1 MISVTAAGILRPLLP
16 LVSALAVVSAAQAGI
31 DPDLTEGDAA
41 GRVRLT
47 DGSVIVGTV
56 SEIRDG
62 TVVVENTFNDDALKI
77 PVALVASFER
87 AQSTDLMI
95 NEDQIIT
102 LASVQVVDGNIQLPE
117 GELALSDVYIMN
129 PEDWEE
135 GRGFNW
141 SGDTSA
147 ALAVARGNTDTN
159 EIDVAVNTVIETIRD
174 RYTFNGRID
183 KDDTGNNDG
192 ERVDTEDKWKVL
204 GKYDYFLANDRNYLG
219 VNLGLESDALAD
231 IDLRAYAGP
240 YFGRKLLA
248 RDRISLDGELGL
260 VYVST
265 DYSDIQFEDDDCA
278 TLAATELQLERARC
292 GPGYDKKEY
301 GAVNW
306 NLTGESN
313 ILGGDS
319 RLYLRHVGIVG
330 FDLGDEI
337 LIKTTAGLAF
347 PLVFG
352 FQAAAEISFDYDA
365 SLEQEIDQKYSF
377 RVGYAW

>member
-16 LVSALAVVSAAQAGI
+16 LLSALAVVSAAQAGI

-95 NEDQIIT
+95 NEGETIT

-159 EIDVAVNTVIETIRD
+159 EIDVSVNTVIERSGTGIPSTVVSTRTIQATTMVNASIPR
-174 RYTFNGRID
+174 TNGRSWASM
-183 KDDTGNNDG
+183 T
-192 ERVDTEDKWKVL
+192 TS
-204 GKYDYFLANDRNYLG
+204 ANDRNHRG
-219 VNLGLESDALAD
+219 
-231 IDLRAYAGP
+231 
-240 YFGRKLLA
+240 
-248 RDRISLDGELGL
+248 
-260 VYVST
+260 
-265 DYSDIQFEDDDCA
+265 
-278 TLAATELQLERARC
+278 
-292 GPGYDKKEY
+292 
-301 GAVNW
+301 
-306 NLTGESN
+306 
-313 ILGGDS
+313 
-319 RLYLRHVGIVG
+319 
-330 FDLGDEI
+330 
-337 LIKTTAGLAF
+337 
-347 PLVFG
+347 
-352 FQAAAEISFDYDA
+352 
-365 SLEQEIDQKYSF
+365 
-377 RVGYAW
+377 

>member
-1 MISVTAAGILRPLLP
+1 MFSVTAAGILRPLLP
-16 LVSALAVVSAAQAGI
+16 LVSALAVVSTAQAGI

-77 PVALVASFER
+77 PVDLVASFER
-87 AQSTDLMI
+87 AQTTDLMI
-95 NEDQIIT
+95 NEDQTIT
-102 LASVQVVDGNIQLPE
+102 LDSVRVVDGNIQLPE
-117 GELALSDVYIMN
+117 GELALSEVYIMN

-159 EIDVAVNTVIETIRD
+159 EIDVAVNTVVETIRD

-183 KDDTGNNDG
+183 KDDTGNAETG
-192 ERVDTEDKWKVL
+192 ERTDTEDKWKVL

-240 YFGRKLLA
+240 YFGRKLLVQE
-248 RDRISLDGELGL
+248 RITLDGELGL

-265 DYSDIQFEDDDCA
+265 DYSDIQFDDGEC
-278 TLAATELQLERARC
+278 LALAVTEVQRARC
-292 GPGYDKKEY
+292 GYDKKEY

-330 FDLGDEI
+330 FDLGDEV

>member
-1 MISVTAAGILRPLLP
+1 MFSVTAAGILRPLLP
-16 LVSALAVVSAAQAGI
+16 LVSALAVVSVAQAGI

-87 AQSTDLMI
+87 AKPTDLMI

-102 LASVQVVDGNIQLPE
+102 LASVQVVNGNIQLPE
-117 GELALSDVYIMN
+117 GEMALSDVYIMN

-135 GRGFNW
+135 GKGFRW

-159 EIDVAVNTVIETIRD
+159 ELDVAVNTVIETTRD

-183 KDDTGNNDG
+183 MDDTGNNDG

-204 GKYDYFLANDRNYLG
+204 GKYDYFLTNDRNYLG

-248 RDRISLDGELGL
+248 RDRITLDGELGL

-265 DYSDIQFEDDDCA
+265 DYSDVQFEDDDCA
-278 TLAATELQLERARC
+278 TLPATELLLQRARC
-292 GPGYDKKEY
+292 GPGYDKQEY

>member
-1 MISVTAAGILRPLLP
+1 MFSVTAAGILRPLLP
-16 LVSALAVVSAAQAGI
+16 LVSALAFVSTAQAGI

-47 DGSVIVGTV
+47 NGSVIVGTV

-77 PVALVASFER
+77 PVDLVASFER
-87 AQSTDLMI
+87 AQTTDLMI
-95 NEDQIIT
+95 NQDQTIT
-102 LASVQVVDGNIQLPE
+102 LDSVRVVDGNIQLPE
-117 GELALSDVYIMN
+117 GELALSEVYIMN

-159 EIDVAVNTVIETIRD
+159 EIDVAVNTVVETIRD

-183 KDDTGNNDG
+183 KDDTGNSDG

-240 YFGRKLLA
+240 YFGRKLLVQE
-248 RDRISLDGELGL
+248 RVTLDGELGL

-265 DYSDIQFEDDDCA
+265 DYSDIQFDDGEC
-278 TLAATELQLERARC
+278 LALAVTEVQRAQC
-292 GPGYDKKEY
+292 GYDKKEY

-330 FDLGDEI
+330 FDLGDEV

>member
-1 MISVTAAGILRPLLP
+1 MFSVTLVGVLRLLLP
-16 LVSALAVVSAAQAGI
+16 VFSALALVSTVQAAI
-31 DPDLTEGDAA
+31 DADLTSDDGV

-47 DGSVIVGTV
+47 DGSVIVGSV

-77 PVALVASFER
+77 PVTLVASFER

-102 LASVQVVDGNIQLPE
+102 LSSIQVVDGNIQLPD
-117 GELALSDVYIMN
+117 GVLPLTDVYIMN

-135 GRGFNW
+135 GEGFNW
-141 SGDTSA
+141 TGDTSA

-159 EIDVAVNTVIETIRD
+159 ELDVAINTVVETVRD

-183 KDDTGNNDG
+183 MDDTGNSETD
-192 ERVDTEDKWKVL
+192 ERTDTEDKWKVL
-204 GKYDYFLANDRNYLG
+204 GKYDYFLRNDRNYVG

-231 IDLRAYAGP
+231 IDLRTYAGP
-240 YFGRKLLA
+240 YFGRVLLDE
-248 RDRISLDGELGL
+248 DRISLDGELGL

-265 DYSDIQFEDDDCA
+265 EYSEFQLDECPPAASTEFERQQC
-278 TLAATELQLERARC
+278 
-292 GPGYDKKEY
+292 GYDKQDY

-330 FDLGDEI
+330 FDLGDEV
-337 LIKTTAGLAF
+337 LLKTTAGLAF
-347 PLVFG
+347 PLLFG

>member
-1 MISVTAAGILRPLLP
+1 MFSVTLAALSRLLVP
-16 LVSALAVVSAAQAGI
+16 VFSFVVLISSAHAAI
-31 DPDLTEGDAA
+31 DSDLTSGDDA

-62 TVVVENTFNDDALKI
+62 TVVIETAFNDDALKI
-77 PVALVASFER
+77 PVTLVASFER
-87 AQSTDLMI
+87 AQATDLML
-95 NEDQIIT
+95 NEDEKIT
-102 LASVQVVDGNIQLPE
+102 LASVRVVDGNIEMPDGSLP
-117 GELALSDVYIMN
+117 LSDVYIMN

-135 GRGFNW
+135 GDGFNW
-141 SGDTSA
+141 TGDTSA
-147 ALAVARGNTDTN
+147 AVAVARGNTDTN
-159 EIDVAVNTVIETIRD
+159 EIDIALNTVVETIRD

-183 KDDTGNNDG
+183 MDDTGNSATG
-192 ERVDTEDKWKVL
+192 ERTDTEDKWKVL
-204 GKYDYFLANDRNYLG
+204 GKYDYFLRNDRNYVG
-219 VNLGLESDALAD
+219 FNLGLEADALAD
-231 IDLRAYAGP
+231 IDLRTYAGP
-240 YFGRKLLA
+240 YFGRVLLDE
-248 RDRISLDGELGL
+248 DRITLDGELGL

-265 DYSDIQFEDDDCA
+265 DYSVTQFDDGPCL
-278 TLAATELQLERARC
+278 LAATSPLEVQQC
-292 GPGYDKKEY
+292 GYDKQEY

-330 FDLGDEI
+330 FDLGDEV
-337 LIKTTAGLAF
+337 LLKTTAGLAF
-347 PLVFG
+347 PLLFG

-365 SLEQEIDQKYSF
+365 SLEQEVDQKYSF

>member
-1 MISVTAAGILRPLLP
+1 MCG
-16 LVSALAVVSAAQAGI
+16 Q
-31 DPDLTEGDAA
+31 
-41 GRVRLT
+41 
-47 DGSVIVGTV
+47 
-56 SEIRDG
+56 
-62 TVVVENTFNDDALKI
+62 K
-77 PVALVASFER
+77 
-87 AQSTDLMI
+87 
-95 NEDQIIT
+95 
-102 LASVQVVDGNIQLPE
+102 
-117 GELALSDVYIMN
+117 
-129 PEDWEE
+129 
-135 GRGFNW
+135 
-141 SGDTSA
+141 A

-174 RYTFNGRID
+174 RDTFNGRID
-183 KDDTGNNDG
+183 KDDTGNAETG
-192 ERVDTEDKWKVL
+192 ERTDTEDKWKVL

-240 YFGRKLLA
+240 YFGRKLLVEE
-248 RDRISLDGELGL
+248 RITLDGELGL

-265 DYSDIQFEDDDCA
+265 DYSDIQFDDGEC
-278 TLAATELQLERARC
+278 LALAVTEVQRARC
-292 GPGYDKKEY
+292 GYDKKEY

-306 NLTGESN
+306 NLTGEST

-330 FDLGDEI
+330 FDLGDEV
-337 LIKTTAGLAF
+337 LIKPTAGLAF